1 MDRFDKDISFLESVD
16 RDPMLKELCR
26 QYSIDS
32 FDEKFRVITFPISD
46 LIKRNYEAGYFLSNY
61 PYVLSLYGVRDEQ
74 MDNLSTEELPYLA
87 TLACLTW
94 HFRRDYF
101 CQGTLTYRSIAE
113 GTLLRLFCHLRELY
127 KKNPTV
133 STLEELHRTKCS
145 SLPCQPGIYRVLAP
159 EKLPISFIEGS
170 DNLRAKGYPA
180 AILEQKY
187 GQCTDKTV
195 LYIGKANGR
204 GGLRQRVM
212 IAMAMACEP
221 DILIA
226 DEPTTALDVTIQAQ
240 ILELMQ
246 SLQKKM
252 GMAIIMITHDLG
264 VIAGMCDEVIVMYA
278 GSVCERGTADNIF
291 YRPRH
296 EYTKGLIRSI
306 PNIDRDSRER
316 LIPIAGTPIDLLR
329 MPKGC
334 PFAPRCEH
342 AMKVCLDGK
351 ADEVFVGKD
360 HIAACWMN
368 VREAMAKNALVC
380 DENGKILRMNLDGG
394 DMA

>member
-16 RDPMLKELCR
+16 RDPILKELCR

-46 LIKRNYEAGYFLSNY
+46 LIKRNYGAGYFLSNY

-204 GGLRQRVM
+204 GGLRQRVLQYVKYGWGTAVNHKGGRA
-212 IAMAMACEP
+212 IWQVKDYPLLLLEYEACENC
-221 DILIA
+221 
-226 DEPTTALDVTIQAQ
+226 EQREH
-240 ILELMQ
+240 EL
-246 SLQKKM
+246 LAAYKK
-252 GMAIIMITHDLG
+252 
-264 VIAGMCDEVIVMYA
+264 
-278 GSVCERGTADNIF
+278 
-291 YRPRH
+291 
-296 EYTKGLIRSI
+296 
-306 PNIDRDSRER
+306 
-316 LIPIAGTPIDLLR
+316 
-329 MPKGC
+329 
-334 PFAPRCEH
+334 
-342 AMKVCLDGK
+342 
-351 ADEVFVGKD
+351 
-360 HIAACWMN
+360 
-368 VREAMAKNALVC
+368 
-380 DENGKILRMNLDGG
+380 ENGTYPLANWRG
-394 DMA
+394 

>member
-16 RDPMLKELCR
+16 RDPILKELCR
-26 QYSIDS
+26 QYSVYS
-32 FDEKFRVITFPISD
+32 FDEKFRVIAFPISD

-74 MDNLSTEELPYLA
+74 MDNLSTEGLPYLA

-204 GGLRQRVM
+204 GGLRQRV
-212 IAMAMACEP
+212 
-221 DILIA
+221 LQYVKYGWG
-226 DEPTTALDVTIQAQ
+226 TAVNHKGGRAIWQVKDYPLLL
-240 ILELMQ
+240 LEY
-246 SLQKKM
+246 
-252 GMAIIMITHDLG
+252 
-264 VIAGMCDEVIVMYA
+264 E
-278 GSVCERGTADNIF
+278 VCENCEQRE
-291 YRPRH
+291 H
-296 EYTKGLIRSI
+296 E
-306 PNIDRDSRER
+306 
-316 LIPIAGTPIDLLR
+316 LL
-329 MPKGC
+329 
-334 PFAPRCEH
+334 
-342 AMKVCLDGK
+342 
-351 ADEVFVGKD
+351 
-360 HIAACWMN
+360 AAY
-368 VREAMAKNALVC
+368 KK
-380 DENGKILRMNLDGG
+380 ENGTYPLANWRG
-394 DMA
+394 